1 MVSLKDIARE
11 LGVSVGTVSMAL
23 RDSPRISEET
33 ARRVKFLAR
42 ELGYIPNN
50 FGRGLRS
57 GRSALIGCL
66 ISSLQSSF
74 MATIVE
80 AIGARAAERQYSVLA
95 AWLDGRREKMLQD
108 QLELMLSKNIDG
120 LVITNP
126 VLARH
131 PALLAR
137 LNRAGVPF
145 IFCSYHCGDQ
155 GYPFVVTDDEAGG
168 RLAARHLLDNGHRTI
183 LCEFSHSV
191 DRRLKGNL
199 AEINRWPDAKS
210 CVFYDLEELPVLIA
224 EQRAT
229 AVISYSD
236 MQAIDTI
243 YLLRQRGI
251 RVPEDVSVIGY
262 DDLDLAARPEFN
274 LTTVAQQRR
283 QLGVAAV
290 DYIFERLAG
299 NTPPGEILLP
309 PSLVERGTVRRLS

>member
-23 RDSPRISEET
+23 RGSPRIGRET
-33 ARRVKFLAR
+33 ASRVKALAG
-42 ELGYIPNN
+42 ELGYIPNH

-66 ISSLQSSF
+66 VSSLQASF

-80 AIGARAAERQYSVLA
+80 AIGARAAEAQYSVLA
-95 AWLDGRREKMLQD
+95 AWSDGRREKMLQD

-126 VLARH
+126 VLAQH

-137 LNRAGVPF
+137 LNRAQVPF

-168 RLAARHLLDNGHRTI
+168 RLAARHLLDNGHRAI

-191 DRRLKGNL
+191 ERRLKGNL
-199 AEINRWPDAKS
+199 AEINCRPDARS
-210 CVFYDLEELPVLIA
+210 CVFHDLEELPVLIA

-229 AVISYSD
+229 AIVSYSD
-236 MQAIDTI
+236 MRAIDTI

-251 RVPEDVSVIGY
+251 RVPEDVSIIGY

-274 LTTVAQQRR
+274 LTTIAQQRK
-283 QLGVAAV
+283 QLGIAAV
-290 DYIFERLAG
+290 DYIFERLGG
-299 NTPPGEILLP
+299 NAPADRILLA
-309 PSLVERGTVRRLS
+309 PSLVERGTVRRVG

>member
-1 MVSLKDIARE
+1 MVSLKNIARE
-11 LGVSVGTVSMAL
+11 LGISVGTVSMAL
-23 RDSPRISEET
+23 RDSPRISAET
-33 ARRVKFLAR
+33 TRRVKFLAR

-57 GRSALIGCL
+57 GRSSLIGCL
-66 ISSLQSSF
+66 VSSLQSSF

-80 AIGARAAERQYSVLA
+80 AIGARAAEQQYSVLA
-95 AWLDGRREKMLQD
+95 AWLDCRREKALQE

-120 LVITNP
+120 LVSTASML
-126 VLARH
+126 VQY

-137 LNRAGVPF
+137 LQRAKVPF
-145 IFCSYHCGDQ
+145 IFCSYHCGGD

-168 RLAARHLLDNGHRTI
+168 RLAARHLLEQGHRTI

-191 DRRLKGNL
+191 ARRLKGNL

-210 CVFYDLEELPVLIA
+210 CIFYELEELPALIA

-236 MQAIDTI
+236 MRAIDAM
-243 YLLRQRGI
+243 YLLRQHGF

-262 DDLDLAARPEFN
+262 DDLDLVARPEFN
-274 LTTVAQQRR
+274 LTTIAQQRK
-283 QLGVAAV
+283 QLGIAAV
-290 DYIFERLAG
+290 DYIFERLNG
-299 NTPPGEILLP
+299 QTPPGEILLA
-309 PSLVERGTVRRLS
+309 PSLVERGTVRRIG